1 MMKTDLKRIL
11 SISGEQGLFSYV
23 SQATAGVIAESMLT
37 GRRNCF
43 GIRSRMTS
51 LHDISIYTSE
61 GEIRL
66 QEVFEKMHAYL
77 NDNAAPSQKSSPEEL
92 KKFFSKAVPEY
103 DRDRFYVSHMKKVV
117 EWYNIL
123 REHASL
129 DFANDDDNNATDGQT
144 EE

>member
-92 KKFFSKAVPEY
+92 KKFFSEAVPEY